1 MGFRRINSICC
12 AGVGVQTNNGQPG
25 AGHCKLSKLS
35 KWLQILDKPK
45 LFIVLAAAA
54 DDKQGNIFLHDS
66 RCSSD
71 GRNAGPML
79 ATNWGTGSHHGP
91 SVTATVSVAW
101 HWLEF
106 SKFDINVYRQYA
118 QKVEKVFTLY
128 TGSFYLTLIC
138 LSVRIPSVP
147 KCVPIAIGLHMF
159 YPSTRRCLL

>member
-1 MGFRRINSICC
+1 M
-12 AGVGVQTNNGQPG
+12 QTNNGQPG

-101 HWLEF
+101 HWLEV
-106 SKFDINVYRQYA
+106 SKFDINVYHQYA
-118 QKVEKVFTLY
+118 QKVEKVFTHRKILA
-128 TGSFYLTLIC
+128 
-138 LSVRIPSVP
+138 VVP
-147 KCVPIAIGLHMF
+147 
-159 YPSTRRCLL
+159 

>member
-1 MGFRRINSICC
+1 MDHENKPQQRCNQEYVHTRYTLQLSLKDLIQLSFWFLRINSICC

-101 HWLEF
+101 HWREF
-106 SKFDINVYRQYA
+106 SNFDINVYRQYL
-118 QKVEKVFTLY
+118 EKVF
-128 TGSFYLTLIC
+128 
-138 LSVRIPSVP
+138 
-147 KCVPIAIGLHMF
+147 K
-159 YPSTRRCLL
+159 

>member
-1 MGFRRINSICC
+1 MIGFQEDQQYLLCRGGS
-12 AGVGVQTNNGQPG
+12 ADQQWAALHG
-25 AGHCKLSKLS
+25 AGHCELSKLS

-101 HWLEF
+101 HWLEV

-118 QKVEKVFTLY
+118 QNTL
-128 TGSFYLTLIC
+128 
-138 LSVRIPSVP
+138 RN
-147 KCVPIAIGLHMF
+147 
-159 YPSTRRCLL
+159 

>member
-1 MGFRRINSICC
+1 MEQVDSLKWIMKPSHSKALTKNMYTIYFTIIFESFWFLRINSICC

-66 RCSSD
+66 RCRSD

-101 HWLEF
+101 HWIEF
-106 SKFDINVYRQYA
+106 SNFDINVYRQYA
-118 QKVEKVFTLY
+118 QNTSKN
-128 TGSFYLTLIC
+128 
-138 LSVRIPSVP
+138 
-147 KCVPIAIGLHMF
+147 
-159 YPSTRRCLL
+159 